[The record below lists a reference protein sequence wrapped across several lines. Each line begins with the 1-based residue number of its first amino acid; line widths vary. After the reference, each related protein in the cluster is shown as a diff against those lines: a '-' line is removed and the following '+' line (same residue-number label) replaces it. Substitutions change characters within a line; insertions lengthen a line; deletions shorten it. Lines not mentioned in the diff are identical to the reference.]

1 MERSRLRA
9 IADQAI
15 PIIGGMASQNVMNLV
30 DTWMIGGLGR
40 SALAAVGIASFAN
53 FLAQAFLTG
62 LGAGVQAMAARRLGE
77 GRGDDTAAPLHAGL
91 VISLLLGLPISVVL
105 AIAAPH
111 LFPLLLRDP
120 EVIAIA
126 VPYFQV
132 RVLAAPAVGM
142 NFCFRG
148 YYSGVNLS
156 RLYMRTLVPM
166 HIFNML
172 LSWTLIHGHLG
183 LPSLGA
189 TGSAWGT
196 AIATFL
202 GTATYAWLGWRH
214 ARSGGFLR
222 ARPTGS
228 NVRQVLRLSFPTGM
242 QQMFFAAGLVAL
254 FAIVGRIGTSE
265 LAAANVLMNVTLVGI
280 LPGLGLGLACAS
292 LVGQALGR
300 KDVEDARRWG
310 WDVVKVAIVV
320 LMVLSFPMLVAPIPI
335 LSIFVREASTL
346 AVAENPLRLVGAM
359 LFVDAIGLVLQNALL
374 GAGDSRRVAVL
385 AVGMQWLLFLPVAF
399 VIGPMMGLGLT
410 AVWMAQAVYR
420 AVQSGIL
427 IAMWRGDRWTTIKV

>member
-1 MERSRLRA
+1 MEKSRLRA

-77 GRGDDTAAPLHAGL
+77 GHGDDTAAPLHAGL
-91 VISLLLGLPISVVL
+91 VISLLLGLPISVLLVV
-105 AIAAPH
+105 AAPH
-111 LFPLLLRDP
+111 LFPLILRDP

-148 YYSGVNLS
+148 YYSGVSLS

-183 LPSLGA
+183 LPQLGA

-196 AIATFL
+196 TIASFL

-222 ARPTGS
+222 ARPTGRTM
-228 NVRQVLRLSFPTGM
+228 RQVLRLSFPTGL

-254 FAIVGRIGTSE
+254 FAIVGRIGTAE

-310 WDVVKVAIVV
+310 WDVVKVAVVV
-320 LMVLSFPMLVAPIPI
+320 LMILSLPMLVAPIPI

-346 AVAENPLRLVGAM
+346 AVAESPLRLVGAM

-374 GAGDSRRVAVL
+374 GAGDSRRVAL
-385 AVGMQWLLFLPVAF
+385 LSVGMQWLLFLPAAF
-399 VIGPMMGLGLT
+399 VIGPVMGLGLT
-410 AVWMAQAVYR
+410 AVWIAQAAYR

>member
-1 MERSRLRA
+1 MERSRVRA

-15 PIIGGMASQNVMNLV
+15 PIVGGMASQNVMNLV

-62 LGAGVQAMAARRLGE
+62 LGSGVQAMAARRLGQ
-77 GRGDDTAAPLHAGL
+77 GHADDTAGPLHGGL
-91 VISLLLGLPISVVL
+91 LLSLALGLPISVLL
-105 AIAAPH
+105 AFAAPH
-111 LFPLLLRDP
+111 LFPLLVRDP
-120 EVIAIA
+120 EVLAIA

-132 RVLAAPAVGM
+132 RVLAAASVGM

-166 HIFNML
+166 HMFNMT
-172 LSWTLIHGHLG
+172 LSYLLIHGHLE
-183 LPSLGA
+183 LPRLGA

-196 AIATFL
+196 TIASFL

-214 ARSGGFLR
+214 ARAGGFLR
-222 ARPTGS
+222 VRPAPGTAK
-228 NVRQVLRLSFPTGM
+228 QLLRLSFPTGM
-242 QQMFFAAGLVAL
+242 QQVFFAAGLTAL

-280 LPGLGLGLACAS
+280 LPGLGLGLAGAS

-300 KDVEDARRWG
+300 KDIADARQWG

-320 LMVLSFPMLVAPIPI
+320 LAVLGLPMVIAPIPI
-335 LSIFVREASTL
+335 LSIFVHEAETL
-346 AVAENPLRLVGAM
+346 AVAATPLRLVGVM
-359 LFVDAIGLVLQNALL
+359 LIVDAIGLVLQSALL
-374 GAGDSRRVAVL
+374 GAGDSRRVAMV
-385 AVGMQWLLFLPVAF
+385 AVGMQWLLFLPIAF
-399 VIGPMMGLGLT
+399 LLGPTLGLGLT
-410 AVWMAQAVYR
+410 AVWLAQGAYR
-420 AVQSGIL
+420 AVQAGVFA
-427 IAMWRGDRWTTIKV
+427 AMWRGDRWTTIKV